1 MKYLTL
7 LLLVSCAQY
16 EPRTYIQTTRY
27 RVVGVK
33 CAQGYYY
40 SYEYSACVKEN
51 YVGAADN
58 PSGVSIDTTSSYKKM
73 DGKKLKIN
81 RVIKQKVNKPKNAV
95 NCDFVLSNINKCMT

>member
-7 LLLVSCAQY
+7 LLLVSCAYQ
-16 EPRTYIQTTRY
+16 PSKSYIQTTRY

-40 SYEYSACVKEN
+40 SYEYNACVKEN
-51 YVGAADN
+51 YVSAQDN
-58 PSGVSIDTTSSYKKM
+58 PSGVSIDTTSSYKKT
-73 DGKKLKIN
+73 DGKKVKIN
-81 RVIKQKVNKPKNAV
+81 RVIKQKANKPKNAV